1 MARPKLYKYFNG
13 AEDNLLT
20 NAVEIRKYSL
30 KNNIAVPGKL
40 IGTINHEYGI
50 FRNSADGEKGEF
62 IFSDCTTKGK
72 DVIVTDKDYVT
83 YSRDE
88 GKSQNP
94 QRVFLFLAKYKDD
107 GPCQN
112 HCYSNN
118 IELKI
123 KDYVLDFVKIISNIY
138 LYEGINL
145 EKLFTDNKDL
155 VIEVPSREPDMY
167 DLLESMQCVA
177 NPIYADSVFLII
189 SSALLTSIGVG
200 RAYI

>member
-20 NAVEIRKYSL
+20 NVVEICKYSL

-50 FRNSADGEKGEF
+50 FRNSASGE
-62 IFSDCTTKGK
+62 TKGK

-88 GKSQNP
+88 DKSQNP

-123 KDYVLDFVKIISNIY
+123 KDYVLGFVKIISNIH
-138 LYEGINL
+138 LYEDINL

-155 VIEVPSREPDMY
+155 VIEVPSREPDMC
-167 DLLESMQCVA
+167 DLWESMQCVA
-177 NPIYADSVFLII
+177 NPIYADSAFLII